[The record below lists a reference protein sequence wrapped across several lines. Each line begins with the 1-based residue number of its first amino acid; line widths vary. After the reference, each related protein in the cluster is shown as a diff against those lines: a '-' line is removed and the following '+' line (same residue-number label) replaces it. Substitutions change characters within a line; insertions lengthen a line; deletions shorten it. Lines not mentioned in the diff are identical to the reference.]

1 VTRRSSPAKPD
12 RDKPKRRPVRNPQL
26 TRSFRGFVPKTRQ
39 ALTFSATIS
48 ADVNVMQTITVIT
61 ILALMTISGA
71 AISDRI
77 LTSQERATMVVN

>member
-1 VTRRSSPAKPD
+1 MR
-12 RDKPKRRPVRNPQL
+12 
-26 TRSFRGFVPKTRQ
+26 
-39 ALTFSATIS
+39 
-48 ADVNVMQTITVIT
+48 TITVIT